1 MVWGNAFNKYKKQL
15 ILLKGIVLLHS
26 EINNLSK
33 TIDSPEAL
41 LKAFVNSVS
50 ELKFTGVNIRASLI
64 SEVRAE
70 LRLEAQNQKILLPL
84 HPQLHPSRKILNR
97 PRDAPSLI
105 ISPHIP
111 DDLAADYQKAAINH
125 GDLNGRL
132 FIQVPGLLLDRA
144 PKRIVYRN
152 PLSEPDLF
160 SFKASRITRA
170 LLSNRDRSW
179 SQEALTERTQVSRG
193 LVSRILTTLT
203 NRGYVTQESPGSRH
217 AAAAYRLTQFDQLL
231 DAWKTE
237 DLWSK
242 RGTVKQYSLLSNDAG
257 EIARTIRDA
266 LGEKHVAFTQWFAAH
281 VRHPYTTPPIVSTY
295 VPKGRRLPELQFAR
309 EVASGGNLW
318 LIVPADKGVFLE
330 TQDFAGFRLVSDV
343 QIYLDL
349 LQVGQRGPDAAEA
362 LRAWDGFAR

>member
-1 MVWGNAFNKYKKQL
+1 
-15 ILLKGIVLLHS
+15 
-26 EINNLSK
+26 
-33 TIDSPEAL
+33 
-41 LKAFVNSVS
+41 VS

-64 SEVRAE
+64 SELRAE

-84 HPQLHPSRKILNR
+84 HPQLHPSRKTLNR
-97 PRDAPSLI
+97 PADPREAPFII

-132 FIQVPGLLLDRA
+132 FIQTPWLLLDRE
-144 PKRIVYRN
+144 PKEIVYRN
-152 PLSEPDLF
+152 PVSEPDLF

-179 SQEALTERTQVSRG
+179 SQEALTKRTQVSRG

-203 NRGYVTQESPGSRH
+203 DRGYVTQESPGSRH
-217 AAAAYRLTQFDQLL
+217 AAAAYRLTEFDRLL
-231 DAWKTE
+231 DAWKRE

-257 EIARTIRDA
+257 EIARTVRDA
-266 LGEKHVAFTQWFAAH
+266 LGEKLVAFTQWFAAH
-281 VRHPYTTPPIVSTY
+281 LRHPYTTPPIVSTY
-295 VPKGRRLPELQFAR
+295 VLKGHRLPELRFAR

-318 LIVPADKGVFLE
+318 LIVPEDEGVFLE
-330 TQDFAGFRLVSDV
+330 TQDCAGFRLVSDV